1 MKWDRRHRIGAFFAI
16 AVAAL
21 VALAW
26 VASLST
32 SSAPP
37 PSVEIV
43 STTNLEVT
51 SGLANAVV
59 FPFQLA
65 PDEQP
70 GEEGTP
76 TIGSASAS
84 INLTVAGCASPDAGG
99 CPGVSVAIYTGDA
112 VGGAAAGGNV
122 SPVWCAAMSAGG
134 CGTVMDGTYQVDLT
148 AFAGQALDLVL
159 WAPAGTEWVDIDSTG
174 SWGG

>member
-1 MKWDRRHRIGAFFAI
+1 VKLVRRQKIGVFFAVAI
-16 AVAAL
+16 AAL
-21 VALAW
+21 VGLGW
-26 VASLST
+26 LASLST
-32 SSAPP
+32 STTPP
-37 PSVEIV
+37 PSIEIV
-43 STTNLEVT
+43 STTNLEVS
-51 SGLANAVV
+51 SGLSNAVV

-65 PDEQP
+65 PDQQP

-84 INLTVAGCASPDAGG
+84 INLTVSGCASVDAGG

-112 VGGAAAGGNV
+112 VGGAGSGGNV
-122 SPVWCAAMSAGG
+122 SPVWCAGMTGAS
-134 CGTVMDGTYQVDLT
+134 CGTVMQGNYQVDLT

-159 WAPAGTEWVDIDSTG
+159 WTPSGTEWVDISSSG